1 MNASKQKNG
10 GASSIAT
17 IAGLELIGFEC
28 LNSLQDELKQTTMPN
43 TPPPKTPPPNTPPP
57 NTPPPNFRCQLVV
70 RGRSKVTVT
79 CDGSGATSTEAI
91 AQALEGVCRQ
101 KFHIA
106 SLDFLKR
113 DDGLCR
119 CTVAIE
125 KGNVD
130 SGDMGVGRSVEST
143 EALSLCVA
151 MLRAASH
158 LGLLSI
164 DYSANNQ
171 RSLRSSARDL
181 MRELNDILGL
191 GSVGALKR
199 SEAES
204 TLLDHFNRVASAAAV
219 VATNSQSED
228 SALQLFDTSAWLY
241 DSDGRRRDSF
251 TKTDSWLAWYP
262 GLDNETAT
270 IGQILATLPKV
281 PETAIPWLI
290 RFFENPDSWFRFRGA
305 IHLAD
310 HDVLHV
316 LLGRGLQDQDEA
328 FVLGFAMGTAK
339 KVSLFQYYVF
349 KWVMVHLY
357 PEPYRIPSFLL
368 PAFDIGMRCGVQ
380 TGRKNLYQ
388 EPLKELK
395 NLTVK
400 EARNHCGIDST
411 ILRQGF
417 REEQDRIP
425 FTIASLRLP
434 TT

>member
-1 MNASKQKNG
+1 GFCNHSVQCFPCISRLK
-10 GASSIAT
+10 SIADHENHPQFLPEEPNLLH
-17 IAGLELIGFEC
+17 G
-28 LNSLQDELKQTTMPN
+28 ELKQTSTPN
-43 TPPPKTPPPNTPPP
+43 ISSPSIPQ
-57 NTPPPNFRCQLVV
+57 PNFRCQLIV
-70 RGRSKVTVT
+70 RGRSKATVT

-91 AQALEGVCRQ
+91 AQALERVCRQ

-106 SLDFLKR
+106 SL
-113 DDGLCR
+113 G
-119 CTVAIE
+119 
-125 KGNVD
+125 
-130 SGDMGVGRSVEST
+130 
-143 EALSLCVA
+143 
-151 MLRAASH
+151 
-158 LGLLSI
+158 SI
-164 DYSANNQ
+164 
-171 RSLRSSARDL
+171 
-181 MRELNDILGL
+181 
-191 GSVGALKR
+191 GALKR

-241 DSDGRRRDSF
+241 DSDGRRRDSY

-262 GLDNETAT
+262 GLNNETAT
-270 IGQILATLPKV
+270 IGEILATLPKV

-339 KVSLFQYYVF
+339 KVSRFQYYVF

-368 PAFDIGMRCGVQ
+368 PAFDIGMRCGIQ

-400 EARNHCGIDST
+400 EARNHCGIDSI